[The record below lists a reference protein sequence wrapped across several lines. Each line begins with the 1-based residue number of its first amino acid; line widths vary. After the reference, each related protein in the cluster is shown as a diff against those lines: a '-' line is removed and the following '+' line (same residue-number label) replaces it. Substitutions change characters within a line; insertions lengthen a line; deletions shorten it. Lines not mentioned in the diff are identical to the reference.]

1 MFEDFQI
8 ISFIIF
14 IYPGLLLCF
23 FINKRKRFIME
34 VSSNYMLPQRL
45 QIQTLGS
52 ASKLLGILSK
62 KRSWILMLQVQVVK
76 IKRNAFPG
84 KYFYPRTSWWYLFG
98 GILWLV
104 NVLGLKDVCGRW
116 DVCMQYIKFFLNMSQ
131 SHLIRGL

>member
-14 IYPGLLLCF
+14 IYPRLLFF

-34 VSSNYMLPQRL
+34 VSSDYMLPQRL
-45 QIQTLGS
+45 QIQKLGS

-62 KRSWILMLQVQVVK
+62 RGLQVQVVK

-84 KYFYPRTSWWYLFG
+84 KYF
-98 GILWLV
+98 
-104 NVLGLKDVCGRW
+104 
-116 DVCMQYIKFFLNMSQ
+116 
-131 SHLIRGL
+131 